1 MLRIDLNC
9 DLGEGFGAYHLG
21 HDEAIIPCVSSV
33 NVACGFHAGDPG
45 VMRRTVELAAESGVA
60 VGAHPG
66 LPDLGGFGRREMAV
80 SPREVEDM
88 LIYQIGALW
97 AFTRAAGVGLAH
109 VKPHGALYNMA
120 ARDAALARAVAVA
133 VHAVDPTLVL
143 FALAGS
149 KSVEAGR
156 QMGLT
161 VAEEAFADRGYLSSG
176 ALAPRGTAGALLD
189 GVEEV
194 ASRAVA
200 MALRKPVSTLDGSGV
215 TLAADTI
222 CLHGDGPHAIE
233 FARRV
238 RGALEE
244 AGVAVSAPVAARSA
258 EAVE

>member
-9 DLGEGFGAYHLG
+9 DLGESFGAYRIG
-21 HDEAIIPCVSSV
+21 NDEAIIPYVTSV

-45 VMRRTVELAAESGVA
+45 VMRRTVELAAENGVA

-97 AFTRAAGVGLAH
+97 AFAQAAGVGLAH

-133 VHAVDPTLVL
+133 VHAVDPKLVL

-149 KSVEAGR
+149 RSVEAGR
-156 QMGLT
+156 QLGLA
-161 VAEEAFADRGYLSSG
+161 VAEEAFADRAYLPNG
-176 ALAPRGTAGALLD
+176 TLAPRGTEGALLD

-194 ASRAVA
+194 AARAVA
-200 MALRKPVSTLDGSGV
+200 MALRKPVPSVDGTRV

-244 AGVAVSAPVAARSA
+244 AGVTLAAPMVARTARAA
-258 EAVE
+258 E